1 MECQRSS
8 VGLVRKLEPQ
18 RIRQDLNLMGWK
30 LGWGGRNLSWD
41 VRTGEEQE
49 SAGVGRGWAG
59 ILRLGNVL
67 VQFWGA
73 GVAK

>member
-1 MECQRSS
+1 MS
-8 VGLVRKLEPQ
+8 KH
-18 RIRQDLNLMGWK
+18 
-30 LGWGGRNLSWD
+30 
-41 VRTGEEQE
+41 VRTGGEQE

-73 GVAK
+73 GIAE

>member
-1 MECQRSS
+1 MSKH
-8 VGLVRKLEPQ
+8 G
-18 RIRQDLNLMGWK
+18 
-30 LGWGGRNLSWD
+30 
-41 VRTGEEQE
+41 RTGGEQE

-73 GVAK
+73 GIAE